1 MNSVFHLKHR
11 KLALVPS
18 LPPGYL
24 PVFVLPASQQNY
36 RKQSPRVK
44 PIYSS
49 LVTLKWCFCHNEFVS
64 LLDLLCIKGDN
75 QSVKRLNS
83 IKPYLSIPFYFCSKV
98 NPCSNF
104 IIFNCPK
111 ALCFKLMI
119 EQMFYSRT

>member
-1 MNSVFHLKHR
+1 MNTVFHLKHR

-18 LPPGYL
+18 LQSGYL
-24 PVFVLPASQQNY
+24 PVFVLLASQQNY
-36 RKQSPRVK
+36 RKQSPQIK

-49 LVTLKWCFCHNEFVS
+49 LVTLKWYFCYNGFVT

-75 QSVKRLNS
+75 QSVKTLNS

-98 NPCSNF
+98 SLCSNF

-111 ALCFKLMI
+111 ALFFKLMI